1 MTEMRLLGKKI
12 RESELK
18 KVPFMLIIGDE
29 EIENKVFPIRTHGG
43 GDLGK
48 MKINDFIK
56 YILKKSQETIKEF

>member
-1 MTEMRLLGKKI
+1 MKK
-12 RESELK
+12 LK
-18 KVPFMLIIGDE
+18 M
-29 EIENKVFPIRTHGG
+29 KVFPVRTHGG

>member
-1 MTEMRLLGKKI
+1 
-12 RESELK
+12 
-18 KVPFMLIIGDE
+18 MLIIGDE
-29 EIENKVFPIRTHGG
+29 EIENEVFPVRTRGG